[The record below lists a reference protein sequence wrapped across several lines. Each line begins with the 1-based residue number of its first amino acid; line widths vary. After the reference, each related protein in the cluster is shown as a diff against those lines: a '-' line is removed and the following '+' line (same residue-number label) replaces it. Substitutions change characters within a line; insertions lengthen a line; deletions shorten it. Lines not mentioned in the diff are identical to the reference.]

1 MFLEIKWNSVS
12 TIIELIYFSKSSLL
26 LCNWNFSFF
35 LFTVSTIISD
45 SVFRIKSATPQTRK
59 SYPIPYK
66 LMIIEESKLIS
77 RAELCQKHGI
87 GESVIRKWRKDETKM
102 RESLDQGKVR
112 FRMEAAG
119 RGTTGCSKMSE
130 SNISVDQSQQQ
141 QIGFQIPP
149 S

>member
-87 GESVIRKWRKDETKM
+87 GESVIRKWRKDELKY
-102 RESLDQGKVR
+102 RAALESGSQKLR
-112 FRMEAAG
+112 IH
-119 RGTTGCSKMSE
+119 SKDPL
-130 SNISVDQSQQQ
+130 N
-141 QIGFQIPP
+141 
-149 S
+149 

>member
-12 TIIELIYFSKSSLL
+12 TIIELIHFSKSSLL

-77 RAELCQKHGI
+77 RPELCRKHGI
-87 GESVIRKWRKDETKM
+87 GEYLIRQWLKDEVKL
-102 RESLDQGKVR
+102 RNAFEQGSQKLR
-112 FRMEAAG
+112 IH
-119 RGTTGCSKMSE
+119 SKDPL
-130 SNISVDQSQQQ
+130 N
-141 QIGFQIPP
+141 
-149 S
+149 